1 MVVEN
6 TGRVL
11 QGGAPTRLVPGVW
24 RIEVR
29 LEDGEDPE
37 MMSKVLELAFGP
49 SEARAIEVAR
59 GAFRRAVV
67 RIGGYPRE
75 IAEARA
81 ESMKS
86 RASLGGV
93 NLDISIRKME
103 TAC

>member
-11 QGGAPTRLVPGVW
+11 QEDVTTRVVPGIW

-37 MMSKVLELAFGP
+37 MLSKILELAFGP
-49 SEARAIEVAR
+49 SEARAVEVAR

-81 ESMKS
+81 ESMRS

-93 NLDISIRKME
+93 SLDVCIRRME
-103 TAC
+103 AA